1 MSTPNERTRAL
12 VWAGG
17 LLVQISRD
25 HSLPVALRRQAT
37 VIARHFP
44 PVEEISSRCL
54 GAESSLMGLER
65 PSPAEF
71 EEWVSQLEHGPL
83 AARTRL
89 SWPD

>member
-1 MSTPNERTRAL
+1 MSTPHERTRAL

-44 PVEEISSRCL
+44 PVEEIGSRIQ
-54 GAESSLMGLER
+54 GAEFPLIELES
-65 PSPAEF
+65 PSTAAL

-83 AARTRL
+83 SAGTRL
-89 SWPD
+89 SWPE